1 MSEKFIR
8 AEEVAEVMEI
18 SVAYAYKIIRKLN
31 QELSDK
37 GFMQESCIIFTL
49 CSTAI
54 PEATRAERSRSATT
68 RITLSLLNLNRI
80 PMILPRTSFSISLLM
95 AIRKQQCV
103 MSEVIAETSLFMI

>member
-37 GFMQESCIIFTL
+37 GFITVTGRVNREYFNERVYS
-49 CSTAI
+49 AEHPVKA
-54 PEATRAERSRSATT
+54 PEKKEG
-68 RITLSLLNLNRI
+68 
-80 PMILPRTSFSISLLM
+80 
-95 AIRKQQCV
+95 
-103 MSEVIAETSLFMI
+103 ED

>member
-37 GFMQESCIIFTL
+37 GFITVTGRVNREYFNERVYTVK
-49 CSTAI
+49 A
-54 PEATRAERSRSATT
+54 PEKKEGE
-68 RITLSLLNLNRI
+68 
-80 PMILPRTSFSISLLM
+80 
-95 AIRKQQCV
+95 Q
-103 MSEVIAETSLFMI
+103 

>member
-37 GFMQESCIIFTL
+37 GFITVTGRVNREYFNERVYS
-49 CSTAI
+49 
-54 PEATRAERSRSATT
+54 AERPVKA
-68 RITLSLLNLNRI
+68 
-80 PMILPRTSFSISLLM
+80 PE
-95 AIRKQQCV
+95 KK
-103 MSEVIAETSLFMI
+103 EGED

>member
-37 GFMQESCIIFTL
+37 GFITVTGRVNRKYFN
-49 CSTAI
+49 
-54 PEATRAERSRSATT
+54 ERVYSVNPPKKKAG
-68 RITLSLLNLNRI
+68 
-80 PMILPRTSFSISLLM
+80 
-95 AIRKQQCV
+95 
-103 MSEVIAETSLFMI
+103 EE